1 MVRFFKDTVLV
12 ASVISVILT
21 TNTRAIGGDL
31 IDTGANAS
39 SFKLLA
45 KVNYGLKPRIL
56 FDFSNQKAGNQ
67 WQTVND
73 GVMGGISKGRFRIS
87 NEGRLEF
94 FGTLSLENNGGFAS
108 VRSRPKQLNL
118 QVGDTLLTRVKGDGR
133 KYSLNLYLPIRRVA
147 FSYRM
152 EFKTEKDKW
161 IELRLPLKDF
171 VATSFGRIVANA
183 GQVNAPQV
191 NSIGFLLGDKKAGPF
206 KLDVDWIKVEAA
218 QTEKL

>member
-1 MVRFFKDTVLV
+1 MAYFFKVMLIIACFILV
-12 ASVISVILT
+12 FSVTTIRVEGDDRLISAGPLYQLT
-21 TNTRAIGGDL
+21 
-31 IDTGANAS
+31 
-39 SFKLLA
+39 
-45 KVNYGLKPRIL
+45 KVSYAQQPRVL
-56 FDFSNQKAGNQ
+56 FDFSKQEAGNQ

-73 GVMGGISKGRFRIS
+73 GVMGGISEGRFRIS
-87 NEGRLEF
+87 NEGILEF

-118 QVGDTLLTRVKGDGR
+118 QVGDILLTRVKGDGR

-161 IELRLPLKDF
+161 IELRFPLKDF
-171 VATSFGRIVANA
+171 VATSFGRTADNA

-206 KLDVDWIKVEAA
+206 KLEVDWIKVEAA
-218 QTEKL
+218 LKEQR